1 MSTLYPH
8 LTMITGKKGSGKTL
22 FTVSLIEQMIK
33 DNDALVKAG
42 KEPRLIYSDIDGLT
56 FEGVLPAPDDW
67 RDTPNKSIII
77 YDEIQK
83 REAYQRTGKRLNN
96 NQMIID
102 FTTMR
107 KTNHIIYMITQDPQ
121 FIDNTVCKLIDHHLH
136 VVRGFGLPASNI
148 YHWEGYCSTPDNQ
161 TNKARAI
168 SEIKFNHP
176 KRLYDKYVTGVEK
189 DSIKTNIPN
198 KIKIMFVFIVM
209 MIVSALYL
217 FVSSDAV
224 GLATGEQ
231 GAKIANPDA
240 LPVSDSQNPAQ
251 SQQNP
256 NKNNELQNELNQ
268 AKLEIERLKR
278 EMLGKRALYVQDE
291 LIRPAMV
298 IESTGVG
305 CRVYNAAGDLLLLD
319 AAECLAMSSDRAL
332 MPSSRLQARNQRTGD
347 PDRPSSSSG
356 SSASDAPPLF

>member
-1 MSTLYPH
+1 MAALYPH

-22 FTVSLIEQMIK
+22 FTVSLIEQMLK
-33 DNDALVKAG
+33 DNADLVKAG
-42 KEPRLIYSDIDGLT
+42 KEPRAIYSDIDGLT
-56 FEGVLPAPDDW
+56 LDGVLPAPDDW
-67 RDTPNKSIII
+67 RDTPNNSIII
-77 YDEIQK
+77 YDEVQK

-96 NQMIID
+96 NQMVID

-107 KTNHIIYMITQDPQ
+107 KTNHIVYMITQDPQ
-121 FIDNTVCKLIDHHLH
+121 FIDNTICKLIDHHLH

-148 YHWEGYCSTPDNQ
+148 YHWEGYCSTPDNA

-198 KIKIMFVFIVM
+198 KVKYMIIFIILMV
-209 MIVSALYL
+209 VSATYL
-217 FVSSDAV
+217 FFSSDAIDI
-224 GLATGEQ
+224 ATGEHGQ
-231 GAKIANPDA
+231 KIANPNAQPVNDA
-240 LPVSDSQNPAQ
+240 QNSAQNPTT
-251 SQQNP
+251 
-256 NKNNELQNELNQ
+256 NNELQNELDK

-278 EMLGKRALYVQDE
+278 DMLGKRSLYVQDE

-298 IESTGVG
+298 VESSNG
-305 CRVYNAAGDLLLLD
+305 CRVFNSAGDLLMLD
-319 AAECLAMSSDRAL
+319 SSECLAMSSDRAL

-347 PDRPSSSSG
+347 PDRPQSSSV